1 MINLCVF
8 LVLYPPNFPDLC
20 LCARNPTLSK
30 FLSWDLH
37 LPAYFCVCLFFA
49 LFWGV
54 PLIDITCVFLCILI
68 FLSSHAFT
76 VSFGLC
82 QHLPSGENSLQVAVC
97 VCVCSKTNHEEEAN
111 TGCDH
116 CSEIRVIWKDPEA
129 VCGLWCQDATS
140 LSSCSD
146 TVQMR
151 SDKWLERS
159 ELGLGQSRMAW
170 ISPKT
175 LSLLKP
181 FYCWTRWR
189 LDLFQ
194 YRSGKE

>member
-1 MINLCVF
+1 MFVEALEPLFSPFSVSFVLVLPLPSWLSLIHHHQHEILLCYQSLMINLCVF

-37 LPAYFCVCLFFA
+37 LPAYFCVCLLFA

-97 VCVCSKTNHEEEAN
+97 VCV
-111 TGCDH
+111 
-116 CSEIRVIWKDPEA
+116 
-129 VCGLWCQDATS
+129 
-140 LSSCSD
+140 
-146 TVQMR
+146 
-151 SDKWLERS
+151 
-159 ELGLGQSRMAW
+159 
-170 ISPKT
+170 
-175 LSLLKP
+175 LKN
-181 FYCWTRWR
+181 
-189 LDLFQ
+189 
-194 YRSGKE
+194 